1 MPNLQHISD
10 AVWCFFGSWQPASL
24 FTFIIK
30 KGHYMDHFHISK
42 VLRSESHHSWV
53 NLYRGDSD
61 RVWNDMRMSKWWL
74 NFIFGCNFQPHAESH
89 TPPVHGKALAWSAW
103 HAPVMTAAAPQ
114 DLSIT
119 ISMTPLWSSPGFL
132 QDLLTAS
139 LKCSQRALAPIQ
151 AEWARTR
158 SEIRRVECW
167 PSEFTYSPPV

>member
-103 HAPVMTAAAPQ
+103 HAPVGVASFSVSWLRPLPKTSRLPLAWRRFDPRLVSCRICWQ
-114 DLSIT
+114 LLS
-119 ISMTPLWSSPGFL
+119 SALSELWL
-132 QDLLTAS
+132 QFRQSELGQG
-139 LKCSQRALAPIQ
+139 QR
-151 AEWARTR
+151 
-158 SEIRRVECW
+158 
-167 PSEFTYSPPV
+167 